1 MRASPHYELIAASLR
16 WLAEHQADQPDL
28 ASLAEAMDVSAFHLQ
43 RIFQQWA
50 GVTPKQFLKSLTRGA
65 ALQRLQAGESVLQAS
80 LSTGLSGPGRLHD
93 LLVTTEAMTPGEA
106 RSKANGVQLSYGSGQ
121 SPFGPALIVWSS
133 RGICFLGFTLE
144 QGRKGAFDALQ
155 HQWSNAEFFEDTAG
169 AECWL
174 EQVFEGCGDTPLPVW
189 LRGSPFQ
196 LKVWEALLAIPED
209 INVTYGQIARSIG
222 KPGAAQAVGKA
233 VGSNPVSWL
242 IPCHRVIRQL
252 GELGGYR
259 WGLGTKSA
267 MIGLEA
273 SRPRAAKP

>member
-1 MRASPHYELIAASLR
+1 MHPSPHYELIAASLR

-28 ASLAEAMDVSAFHLQ
+28 ASLAVAMDVSAFHLQ
-43 RIFQQWA
+43 RTFQQWA

-65 ALQRLQAGESVLQAS
+65 ALQRLQAGESVLQAA
-80 LSTGLSGPGRLHD
+80 LSSGLSGPGRLHD
-93 LLVTTEAMTPGEA
+93 LLVTTEALTPGEA
-106 RSKANGVQLSYGSGQ
+106 RSRASGVPLSYGFGG
-121 SPFGPALIVWSS
+121 SPFGQALIAWSS
-133 RGICFLGFTLE
+133 RGICFLGFTME
-144 QGRKGAFDALQ
+144 QGPDGALDAFRR
-155 HQWSNAEFFEDTAG
+155 QWINAVFVEDTAG
-169 AECWL
+169 AERRL
-174 EQVFEGCGDTPLPVW
+174 HKVFEDCGEAPLPVW